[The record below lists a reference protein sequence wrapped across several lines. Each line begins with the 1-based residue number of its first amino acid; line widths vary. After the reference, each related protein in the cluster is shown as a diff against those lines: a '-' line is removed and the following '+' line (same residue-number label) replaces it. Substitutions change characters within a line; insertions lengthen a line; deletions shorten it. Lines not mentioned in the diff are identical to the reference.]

1 MQPLLDPYR
10 INQRL
15 DAIEDLENIS
25 MDRNRIADIFS
36 KLPDL

>member
-25 MDRNRIADIFS
+25 FDRNRVFEVFS